1 MALFPVLTW
10 LAVMNTSNQSDLL
23 MALRNWSLGVL
34 VALGPS
40 SVLAT
45 DTSPNDESAVRIVL
59 TGENLRVD
67 SVELCSLSELRP
79 ILDTQPRS
87 TPVTVEATAESRT
100 AILFKIRETLTTLGF
115 EQVTYEGWDGSGWD
129 LYPPSQD
136 TKFHGCDQSESE
148 DSVEAE

>member
-1 MALFPVLTW
+1 
-10 LAVMNTSNQSDLL
+10 MNTSNQSDLL

-34 VALGPS
+34 VALGPC

-45 DTSPNDESAVRIVL
+45 DTSPDDESAVRIVL
-59 TGENLRVD
+59 TRENLRVD

-79 ILDTQPRS
+79 ILDTRPRS

-129 LYPPSQD
+129 LYPPSPD